1 MTSNARDCQLQRLEP
16 HGVHA
21 LFNNAGTNYSED
33 FETYP
38 VQAGAN
44 DHVDIYIDGISLDD
58 AADHDQVY
66 GSGDDDG
73 KEIQGHESRPLK

>member
-1 MTSNARDCQLQRLEP
+1 MIEIHTLIPRASNNVRGRQVQQLEP
-16 HGVHA
+16 NGVHA

-44 DHVDIYIDGISLDD
+44 DCDIDLSLRW
-58 AADHDQVY
+58 QWW
-66 GSGDDDG
+66 
-73 KEIQGHESRPLK
+73 